1 MSMSGITNR
10 ETRAKF
16 AEFVLNQFKDYI
28 TGIGK
33 DNELFQTSLKSL
45 ADSNE
50 IKSTEN
56 DKLKNTT
63 NFNYVSK
70 LLDTA
75 NGAYFMKDIVDGTAF
90 QVDPISKFANWAASI
105 AGETSD
111 SMEKISK
118 SLLFHY
124 EGSGG
129 TLGDTIVSDIKVS
142 DVTTLPSVGD
152 TVVKKKEDK
161 KNDSGEQQTYSIA
174 SADPNQTDPT
184 LVNKNPTSPSKSEP
198 SLGSIV
204 FRDSILSIASRNG
217 DALSLFFNGI
227 PPIEMSRCA
236 PFIDLKIFYG
246 DRTKSLGTMNNVS
259 YMRFIRRGENNE
271 FVLDDAAGI
280 ASSKPVDIIGEEKI
294 KDNENKYYTG
304 MDIFT
309 SPATLSNA
317 NVRNSFVSI
326 DDSSIRG
333 GNVLEPIAPFLTLE
347 SLSVSISGLGQG
359 LFASKRASLS
369 LILHDRSRLSDV
381 APLVSTESFGKIQ
394 MLIEYGW
401 SHPDGGIN
409 SNNPVGQFLDSLR
422 DVGVF
427 NVVSSSF
434 SFGSDNT
441 VKITVDLAALG
452 GKESVSVPA
461 ATGNIVPI
469 KLFKG
474 RLEESLEQRIGKDYN
489 DLPDDA
495 DLGAL
500 SEVRPFLDVID
511 EARGDAVVSIATMQN
526 FLETLESSIDGQIG
540 DDDFISILESIGTQL
555 DSATQK
561 DLLVKAFSSKFS
573 KLETITGLNDP
584 YLGDTQL
591 IDATPEE
598 NSVVISL
605 GAVFDLFI
613 GYSLAASGRFDEV
626 QMMYYPINHQAAG
639 ARIHTTASMPIDID
653 KLKQVLFEKESTK
666 TLTIASFLGVI
677 EREIIKDNSLTI
689 YGMSESAE
697 LQKEIVSKTLDSYNE
712 EAERQLE
719 EEKIALTQENI
730 QTRAQKIRQAELNT
744 ANSAFTEQLKRVY
757 QETAGPPSKLQF
769 IPPNLSMFIETLPVI
784 NQNSTTE
791 NVDQVI
797 CRVHIYDE
805 EAILS
810 PTEKILQDLITSKDL
825 NIYINSPGP
834 FDSDDERQANLLGGD
849 YVVDKLNSDNTVIKR
864 RKATN
869 RQIKEKIKNVY
880 PSITYGS
887 STGTVKS
894 LSVSSNTSGGVANVL
909 LLNSIKQTAT
919 ANANGNE
926 IEDYKDVKLIPSSVN
941 LTCEGI
947 PLLQRANNVYVDF
960 NSGTTL
966 DNVYTCV
973 SVTHNISAGKFETS
987 ATLSYTGQGA
997 IEPFRD
1003 KITAVKEYITN
1014 NPNPNP
1020 NITSN

>member
-1 MSMSGITNR
+1 MSMSSITNR
-10 ETRAKF
+10 ETRSKF
-16 AEFVLNQFKDYI
+16 AEFILNQFKGYI

-45 ADSNE
+45 ADSKE
-50 IKSTEN
+50 ITSTAN
-56 DKLKNTT
+56 DKLKDTT
-63 NFNYVSK
+63 NSIYVSK

-90 QVDPISKFANWAASI
+90 QVDPITKFFSWIPSI
-105 AGETSD
+105 TTGEESVAE
-111 SMEKISK
+111 EKISK

-129 TLGDTIVSDIKVS
+129 TLGSLIVSDIKMS
-142 DVTTLPSVGD
+142 ETATLPSAGD
-152 TVVKKKEDK
+152 VVLKKSEDK
-161 KNDSGEQQTYSIA
+161 KNEDGSPAAFAIA
-174 SADPNQTDPT
+174 STDPSKFDQS
-184 LVNKNPTSPSKSEP
+184 LANKKPDSPSKDNP

-204 FRDSILSIASRNG
+204 FRDSILSIAGRNG
-217 DALSLFFNGI
+217 DALSLFFNAI

-246 DRTKSLGTMNNVS
+246 NREKSLGTMNNVS
-259 YMRFIRRGENNE
+259 YMRFIRRGEDNN
-271 FVLDDAAGI
+271 FVLNDGAGI
-280 ASSKPVDIIGEEKI
+280 STAMPVSIVGESKISDI
-294 KDNENKYYTG
+294 ENRYYTG
-304 MDIFT
+304 MEIFT
-309 SPATLSNA
+309 APGTLSNA
-317 NVRNSFVSI
+317 NIRNSFVSTE
-326 DDSSIRG
+326 DSSIRG
-333 GNVLEPIAPFLTLE
+333 SHILEPIAPFLTLE

-401 SHPDGGIN
+401 THPDGGIN
-409 SNNPVGQFLDSLR
+409 SKNPIGQFLDSLR

-427 NVVSSSF
+427 NVVSSNF

-441 VKITVDLAALG
+441 VKITVELAALG
-452 GKESVSVPA
+452 GKESVSIPA
-461 ATGNIVPI
+461 ASGPYVPI

-474 RLEESLEQRIGKDYN
+474 RLEEVLESRIGKDYTN
-489 DLPDDA
+489 LPDDA
-495 DLGAL
+495 DLGQL
-500 SEVRPFLDVID
+500 SEVRPTLEIID
-511 EARGDAVVSIATMQN
+511 DARGDAVVSIETMQN
-526 FLETLESSIDGQIG
+526 FLGTLNSSVDGQIS
-540 DDDFISILESIGTQL
+540 DNDLIPILESIGTQL

-573 KLETITGLNDP
+573 KLETLAGPNDP
-584 YLGDTQL
+584 YLRDTQL
-591 IDATPEE
+591 IDAVPEA
-598 NSVVISL
+598 NSVSISL
-605 GAVFDLFI
+605 GAIFDLFI
-613 GYSLAASGRFDEV
+613 GYSLVSSGRFDEV

-677 EREIIKDNSLTI
+677 EREIIKDNSLTV
-689 YGMSESAE
+689 YGLSESAE
-697 LQKEIVSKTLDSYNE
+697 FQKMTASKSIDEYKE
-712 EAERQLE
+712 EAERQLKE
-719 EEKIALTQENI
+719 EGTSPTEENI
-730 QTRAQKIRQAELNT
+730 QIRSQKIRKGAID
-744 ANSAFTEQLKRVY
+744 ASNSAFTEQLKRVY

-769 IPPNLSMFIETLPVI
+769 TPPNLSMFIETLPVI
-784 NQNSTTE
+784 NQNETTE
-791 NVDQVI
+791 EVEQVI

-810 PTEKILQDLITSKDL
+810 PTEKVLQDLITSKDL
-825 NIYINSPGP
+825 NLYINSPRP
-834 FDSDDERQANLLGGD
+834 FDADDERQANLLGGD
-849 YVVDKLNSDNTVIKR
+849 YVVDSSKSEEGIVVKR

-869 RQIKEKIKNVY
+869 AQIKEKIKSVY

-887 STGTVKS
+887 STGTIKS

-909 LLNSIKQTAT
+909 LLNSLKQTAT
-919 ANANGNE
+919 SNANGNE
-926 IEDYKDVKLIPSSVN
+926 IEDYKDVKLVPSSVN

-947 PLLQRANNVYVDF
+947 PLLQRASNVYIDF
-960 NSGTTL
+960 DTGTTL

-973 SVTHNISAGKFETS
+973 SVTHNISAGKFETT

-1003 KITAVKEYITN
+1003 KITAVKEYIVQ
-1014 NPNPNP
+1014 NPNPDP
-1020 NITSN
+1020 NV